1 MTTTIYKLCSINLG
15 VEFVFPSV
23 SDIKLV
29 VLDNE
34 ELLDL
39 LLQNKFKV
47 EEERVSTDSCKCM
60 TAIKNRMVQVK

>member
-1 MTTTIYKLCSINLG
+1 MTTTIYKLCSTNLE
-15 VEFVFPSV
+15 VEFVFPSLN
-23 SDIKLV
+23 DIKLV

-39 LLQNKFKV
+39 LLQNKLKV
-47 EEERVSTDSCKCM
+47 EEERVSTDSCKYR